1 MNINNKIENDDPVI
15 YTVKDIQRIFKC
27 GKNQAYELMNSDCF
41 PSFKI
46 NCKLLV
52 YKNKLEEFL
61 NKNTGKT
68 VHV

>member
-1 MNINNKIENDDPVI
+1 M
-15 YTVKDIQRIFKC
+15 IFQC